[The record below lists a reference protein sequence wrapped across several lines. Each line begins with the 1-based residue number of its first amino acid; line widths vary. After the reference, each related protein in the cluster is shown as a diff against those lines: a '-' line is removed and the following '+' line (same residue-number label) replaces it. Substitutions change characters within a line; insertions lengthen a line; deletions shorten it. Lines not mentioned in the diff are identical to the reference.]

1 MAQLLSFMD
10 ILNAK
15 SLHQRFFKNM
25 EITIE
30 INLGKVTVKS
40 MDDGI
45 DEEVRLIVND
55 ENKYKQYR
63 NKKLTVVLTISFDM
77 GWSKRSSGNI
87 YDSISGHTLKIGDVS
102 DRILTAALSSKVCIT
117 CSKAEILVKSQPI
130 TSAVKI
136 MKGPPKRWRQ
146 MLPFTSTKMC
156 FTIAIKS

>member
-1 MAQLLSFMD
+1 M
-10 ILNAK
+10 
-15 SLHQRFFKNM
+15 
-25 EITIE
+25 
-30 INLGKVTVKS
+30 
-40 MDDGI
+40 
-45 DEEVRLIVND
+45 ND
-55 ENKYKQYR
+55 ENKYNEYK
-63 NKKLTVVLTISFDM
+63 NKKLTVALTVSFDM

-146 MLPFTSTKMC
+146 MLPFTSTSVYLLITTKKI
-156 FTIAIKS
+156 F